1 MPDELKSVI
10 AESLPADGNAASSPA
25 STDVTPT
32 SSEAVPVETPTSK
45 VEPKEVPFNQH
56 PRWKEVL
63 SDRDYWKQ
71 AAMEAMEKAKQPA
84 PQPQNDPY
92 AGMTLEEK
100 AFWERNRKE
109 AQAAAREVFLEE
121 SRKLIP
127 EIHQTRSE
135 VTGLILRD
143 FRKEHPDI
151 QPGSEEEVQI
161 AEKFKQYYRP
171 GTNPIDAL
179 NDAYL
184 LVTAPRKFK
193 ETEETVRKRLTEEH
207 TKKQQNK
214 IAANLEGPNIP
225 PTSPVQGT
233 KKKSTMEIV
242 EDYLAGKIGA

>member
-1 MPDELKSVI
+1 MADELKSVI
-10 AESLPADGNAASSPA
+10 AESLPADGSAASSPA
-25 STDVTPT
+25 ADVSSQ
-32 SSEAVPVETPTSK
+32 SSETVPTEATVTK
-45 VEPKEVPFNQH
+45 AEPKEVPFNQH

-63 SDRDYWKQ
+63 QDRDYWKQ
-71 AAMEAMEKAKQPA
+71 AAMEAIEKAKQPA

-92 AGMTLEEK
+92 SGMTLEEK
-100 AFWERNRKE
+100 AFWERNKKE

-121 SRKLIP
+121 SRKIIP
-127 EIHQTRSE
+127 ELHQTRSE

-193 ETEETVRKRLTEEH
+193 ETEETVRKKLTEEH

-225 PTSPVQGT
+225 PSSPVQGA
-233 KKKSTMEIV
+233 KKRSTVEIV
-242 EDYLAGKIGA
+242 DDFLAGKLVA